1 MNPSNTTANFRYG
14 YCTVMFFAES
24 AQALPNPYAI
34 GDLIYLRRFAFNIY
48 SETFQ
53 GNSNPG
59 TYCSWALL
67 NGDINNKD
75 FAQYQLSRNDLIL
88 SEEKYNS
95 MFEPVRELREFGRRF
110 LEKNSIVTSVP
121 AGVTP
126 KDSDMIVQVVR
137 KNEQGIMRVRSSGKK

>member
-1 MNPSNTTANFRYG
+1 
-14 YCTVMFFAES
+14 
-24 AQALPNPYAI
+24 
-34 GDLIYLRRFAFNIY
+34 
-48 SETFQ
+48 
-53 GNSNPG
+53 
-59 TYCSWALL
+59 
-67 NGDINNKD
+67 
-75 FAQYQLSRNDLIL
+75 L